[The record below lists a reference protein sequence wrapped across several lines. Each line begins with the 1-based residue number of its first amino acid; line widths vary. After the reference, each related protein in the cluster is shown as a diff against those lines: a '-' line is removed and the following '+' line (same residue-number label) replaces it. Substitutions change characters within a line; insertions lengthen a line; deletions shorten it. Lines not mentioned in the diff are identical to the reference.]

1 MQIRRRRGGS
11 GRRAHSSDREDLHEP
26 VDRQPRSVTERP
38 EDEPGVAPLGPG
50 WIHRHGYRLL
60 VLALLA
66 TFLACFAVAEA
77 LRLPLLSES
86 GIARPPSQVPT
97 AAFGLALLI
106 SDVVLPVPSSAV
118 MVAQGAAYGLILG
131 ALLGWLGS
139 TGATVV
145 AYALGRASRRWVHR
159 LAAPEEQR
167 RAADLVRRHGA
178 WAVTLSRP
186 VPMVAETVGIIA
198 GVERLPWWRVVLAG
212 AAGNVVP
219 AVAYAAVGALAA
231 TMINGLVVFAAVLVL
246 TGLGWLLQLRRR
258 PSLTPADG
266 AEHDDQRQ
274 RFDAER
280 SQAGR

>member
-1 MQIRRRRGGS
+1 M
-11 GRRAHSSDREDLHEP
+11 
-26 VDRQPRSVTERP
+26 TERP
-38 EDEPGVAPLGPG
+38 EDEPGVAPRVPG

-60 VLALLA
+60 VLSLVA
-66 TFLACFAVAEA
+66 TFLACFAVAEV

-86 GIARPPSQVPT
+86 GIARLPSQVPI
-97 AAFGLALLI
+97 AAISLALLI

-118 MVAQGAAYGLILG
+118 MVAQGTAYGLIIG

-139 TGATVV
+139 TGATVL
-145 AYALGRASRRWVHR
+145 AYALGRASRGWVHR

-178 WAVTLSRP
+178 RAVTLTRP
-186 VPMVAETVGIIA
+186 VPILAETVGIIA

-212 AAGNVVP
+212 AVGNVVP
-219 AVAYAAVGALAA
+219 AVSYAAVGALAA

-246 TGLGWLLQLRRR
+246 TGLGWLLQSRRR

-274 RFDAER
+274 RFDDER
-280 SQAGR
+280 SQAGRR